1 MTMLHWCKDRC
12 STCNSG
18 SGILILKWASIT
30 VFFSSMH
37 TSNIAIF
44 SREKGSGDIQKQNWK
59 FIACRIHELLLSFL
73 VFYSDTDWSEI
84 FKYIYSLTAWHVDD
98 VPRAVNIV
106 IFFIKKKILSSF
118 IIPPVLLLLFE
129 MEIDHFIW
137 TRVRTGGQCLC
148 CCWLVVME
156 KIGLGW
162 PLCTL
167 AGQQYP
173 GRVLS
178 IKHSDKLNSF
188 FPSCYFHHV

>member
-106 IFFIKKKILSSF
+106 IFFYKKENLIIVHNSSRF
-118 IIPPVLLLLFE
+118 IAIIWDGDWSLYLNSSTNWWAVFVLLLTSGHGK
-129 MEIDHFIW
+129 DRA
-137 TRVRTGGQCLC
+137 RVASVHAGRAA
-148 CCWLVVME
+148 
-156 KIGLGW
+156 IPW
-162 PLCTL
+162 PRPLHKTF
-167 AGQQYP
+167 
-173 GRVLS
+173 R
-178 IKHSDKLNSF
+178 
-188 FPSCYFHHV
+188 